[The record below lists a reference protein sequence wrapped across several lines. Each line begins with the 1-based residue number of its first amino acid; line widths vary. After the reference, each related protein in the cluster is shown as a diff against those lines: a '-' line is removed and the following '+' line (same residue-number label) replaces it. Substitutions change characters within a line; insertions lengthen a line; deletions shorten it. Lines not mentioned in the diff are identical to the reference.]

1 MKTDRYII
9 LGILGISLIF
19 LGMYVIIT
27 GIALTTFDGPFE
39 LGIALIVSSIVL
51 FLLGLFAILFSTEK
65 IKMPER

>member
-1 MKTDRYII
+1 MKTDLYII
-9 LGILGISLIF
+9 LGILGIGLIF
-19 LGMYVIIT
+19 LGVFVIII
-27 GIALTTFDGPFE
+27 GISLTIYDGYFE